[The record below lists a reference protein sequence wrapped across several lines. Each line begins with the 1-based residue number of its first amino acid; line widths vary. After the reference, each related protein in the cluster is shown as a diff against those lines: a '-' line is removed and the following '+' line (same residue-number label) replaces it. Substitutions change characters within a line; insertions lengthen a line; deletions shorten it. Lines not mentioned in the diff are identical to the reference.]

1 MEFAQSCVGVLGLL
15 GLAWAIGENRR
26 SVDLKGVAV
35 GLAVQL
41 VLTAILLKA
50 PWAKAFFQGTGDA
63 VEALQRATQVGTS
76 FVFGYLGGGPLPFE
90 ETRPGSAFV
99 FAFRAL
105 PLIMVISA
113 LTALLTYWGVLPWIV
128 RGFSYLLERSL
139 KIGGAVGLS
148 TSANIVVGMVEAPLF
163 IRPYVSR
170 LSRSELFIVMVG
182 GMAGTAG
189 TVLALYAS
197 ILAPLVPG
205 AAGHLIAASV
215 LTAPTAIIIARIMVP
230 ATGPE
235 TSGSFVPHPDAASA
249 IDAVTKGTSDGIALL
264 INVIAM
270 LVVLVALVALLNECL
285 SLLPDLFGAPVTLQR
300 LCAPLFM
307 PIAWMIGV
315 PWSEVGIAGSLLG
328 TKTVLNEL
336 LAYLE
341 MMQTPREALSDRS
354 RLLMAYALCGF
365 ANFGG
370 LGIMLGGLVAMAPE
384 RRAEIVGLGGRSLL
398 AGMLATCLAAA
409 IVGFFT

>member
-1 MEFAQSCVGVLGLL
+1 M
-15 GLAWAIGENRR
+15 
-26 SVDLKGVAV
+26 
-35 GLAVQL
+35 
-41 VLTAILLKA
+41 
-50 PWAKAFFQGTGDA
+50 
-63 VEALQRATQVGTS
+63 
-76 FVFGYLGGGPLPFE
+76 
-90 ETRPGSAFV
+90 
-99 FAFRAL
+99 
-105 PLIMVISA
+105 
-113 LTALLTYWGVLPWIV
+113 
-128 RGFSYLLERSL
+128 

-148 TSANIVVGMVEAPLF
+148 TSANIFVGMVEAPLF
-163 IRPYVSR
+163 IRPYISR
-170 LSRSELFIVMVG
+170 LSRSELFTVMVG

-215 LTAPTAIIIARIMVP
+215 LTAPTAIIISRIMVP
-230 ATGPE
+230 AMGSE
-235 TSGSFVPHPDAASA
+235 TSGSFVPHPDADSA
-249 IDAVTKGTSDGIALL
+249 IDAITKGTSDGIALL
-264 INVIAM
+264 INVIGM

-285 SLLPDLFGAPVTLQR
+285 SLLPNIAGGPITLQR
-300 LCAPLFM
+300 IVSPLFT
-307 PIAWMIGV
+307 PVAWMIGV
-315 PWSEVGIAGSLLG
+315 PWSEAGTAGALLG

-341 MMQTPREALSDRS
+341 MMQAPREALSDRS

-409 IVGFFT
+409 VVGLFI

>member
-15 GLAWAIGENRR
+15 GLAWSIGENRR
-26 SVDLKGVAV
+26 SVDLKGIAI
-35 GLAVQL
+35 GLVVQV
-41 VLTAILLKA
+41 VLTAVLLKA
-50 PWAKAFFQGTGDA
+50 PWAKAFFQGAGDA
-63 VEALQRATQVGTS
+63 VEALQRATQVGAS

-128 RGFSYLLERSL
+128 RGFSKLLERSM
-139 KIGGAVGLS
+139 KVGGAVGLS
-148 TSANIVVGMVEAPLF
+148 TSANIFVGMVEAPLF
-163 IRPYVSR
+163 IRPYISR

-215 LTAPTAIIIARIMVP
+215 LTAPTAIIISRIMVP
-230 ATGPE
+230 AMGSE
-235 TSGSFVPHPDAASA
+235 TSGSFVPHPDADSA
-249 IDAVTKGTSDGIALL
+249 IDAITKGTSDGIALL
-264 INVIAM
+264 INVIGM

-285 SLLPDLFGAPVTLQR
+285 SLLPNIAGGPITLQR
-300 LCAPLFM
+300 ICGPLFT
-307 PIAWMIGV
+307 PVAWMIGV
-315 PWSEVGIAGSLLG
+315 PWSEAGTAGALLG
-328 TKTVLNEL
+328 AKTVLNEM
-336 LAYLE
+336 LAYME
-341 MMQTPREALSDRS
+341 MMQAPREALSDRS

-409 IVGFFT
+409 VVGLFI

>member
-15 GLAWAIGENRR
+15 GLAWSIGENRR
-26 SVDLKGVAV
+26 SVDLKGIAV
-35 GLAVQL
+35 GLLFQL

-50 PWAKAFFQGTGDA
+50 PWAKAFFQGAGDA

-128 RGFSYLLERSL
+128 RGFSKLLERSM
-139 KIGGAVGLS
+139 KVGGAVGLS
-148 TSANIVVGMVEAPLF
+148 TSANIFVGMVEAPLF
-163 IRPYVSR
+163 IRPYISR

-215 LTAPTAIIIARIMVP
+215 LTAPTAIIISRIMVP
-230 ATGPE
+230 AMGSE
-235 TSGSFVPHPDAASA
+235 TSGSFVPHPDADSA
-249 IDAVTKGTSDGIALL
+249 IDAITKGTSDGIALL
-264 INVIAM
+264 INVIGM

-285 SLLPDLFGAPVTLQR
+285 SLLPNIAGGPITLQR
-300 LCAPLFM
+300 IASPLFT
-307 PIAWMIGV
+307 PVAWMIGV
-315 PWSEVGIAGSLLG
+315 PWSEAGTAGALLG

-341 MMQTPREALSDRS
+341 MMQAPREALSDRS

-409 IVGFFT
+409 VVGLFI

>member
-35 GLAVQL
+35 GLLVQL

-50 PWAKAFFQGTGDA
+50 PWAKAFFQGAGDA

-128 RGFSYLLERSL
+128 RGFSALLERSM

-148 TSANIVVGMVEAPLF
+148 SSANIFVGMVEAPLF
-163 IRPYVSR
+163 IRPYISR

-215 LTAPTAIIIARIMVP
+215 LTAPTAIIISRIMVP
-230 ATGPE
+230 AMGPE
-235 TSGSFVPHPDAASA
+235 TSGQFVPHPDADSA
-249 IDAVTKGTSDGIALL
+249 IDAITKGTSDGIALL
-264 INVIAM
+264 INVIGM

-285 SLLPDLFGAPVTLQR
+285 SLLPNIAGGPVTLQR
-300 LCAPLFM
+300 ICSPLFM
-307 PIAWMIGV
+307 PVAWMIGV
-315 PWSEVGIAGSLLG
+315 PWSEAGAAGALLG

-341 MMQTPREALSDRS
+341 MMQAPREALSDRS

-409 IVGFFT
+409 MVGLFI

>member
-15 GLAWAIGENRR
+15 GLAWSIGENRR
-26 SVDLKGVAV
+26 SVDLKGIAI
-35 GLAVQL
+35 GLVVQV
-41 VLTAILLKA
+41 VLTAVLLKA
-50 PWAKAFFQGTGDA
+50 PWAKAFFQGAGDA

-128 RGFSYLLERSL
+128 RGFSKLLERSM

-148 TSANIVVGMVEAPLF
+148 TSANIFVGMVEAPLF
-163 IRPYVSR
+163 IRPYISR
-170 LSRSELFIVMVG
+170 LSRSELFTVMVG

-215 LTAPTAIIIARIMVP
+215 LTAPTAIIISRIMVP
-230 ATGPE
+230 AMGSE
-235 TSGSFVPHPDAASA
+235 TSGSFVPHPDADSA
-249 IDAVTKGTSDGIALL
+249 IDAITKGTSDGIALL
-264 INVIAM
+264 INVIGM

-285 SLLPDLFGAPVTLQR
+285 SLLPNIAGGPITLQR
-300 LCAPLFM
+300 IVSPLFT
-307 PIAWMIGV
+307 PVAWMIGV
-315 PWSEVGIAGSLLG
+315 PWSEAGTAGALLG

-341 MMQTPREALSDRS
+341 MMEAPREALSDRS

-409 IVGFFT
+409 VVGLFI